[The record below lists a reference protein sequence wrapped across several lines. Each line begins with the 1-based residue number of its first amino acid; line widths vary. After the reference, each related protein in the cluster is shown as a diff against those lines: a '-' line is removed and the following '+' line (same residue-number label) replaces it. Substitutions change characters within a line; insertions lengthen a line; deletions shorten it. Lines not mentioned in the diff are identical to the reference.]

1 MGNQGDGVD
10 HFPRS
15 RAYRLERLRPV
26 APQRAEFERDEPLLD
41 HAHGGWDLKYSF
53 EPHRVTEAVAGRS
66 QGKQGG
72 GMWLPR
78 KPCVFT
84 FLQERE
90 PEEEGPGSVQCRGRG
105 VCAFGVSLKRVCRA
119 PNAWG

>member
-1 MGNQGDGVD
+1 MRAGKQNGPMGNQGDGVD

-84 FLQERE
+84 FVNKLGC
-90 PEEEGPGSVQCRGRG
+90 P
-105 VCAFGVSLKRVCRA
+105 KRTRCIL
-119 PNAWG
+119 NCI